1 MTNYSRQKIIPEE
14 LSGFRLDLALAKT
27 FSEFSRSRIKS
38 WILDG
43 SILIEGEKLR
53 PRDIVN
59 GGENVSIQVI
69 YSENIKNEPEPMVLD
84 IEYEDEEIAVINK
97 PVGLV
102 VHPGAGNFTG
112 TLMNGLLHKWPV
124 LSELPRAGI
133 VHRLDK
139 DTSGLMVIAKTLIAH
154 NSLVR
159 QLESRTV
166 TRQYDAI
173 CNGVLTGGGTI
184 NEPINRHPVHRK
196 KMTVREDGK
205 EAITHYRVEK
215 RFKAHTHVKVNL
227 ETGRTHQI
235 RVHFAFRRRTLIGD
249 PLYGRLMIPSGCSS
263 VLKEAL
269 SSFKRQALCASR
281 LELIHPSSGKI
292 ITFEVEP
299 AADFKNLLHAMKL
312 DLLPNDK

>member
-14 LSGFRLDLALAKT
+14 LSGNRLDLALARI
-27 FSEFSRSRIKS
+27 FPEFSRSRLKT

-43 SILIEGEKLR
+43 SILIGGEKFR

-59 GGENVSIQVI
+59 GGEDVSIEVV
-69 YSENIKNEPEPMVLD
+69 YSEKITNEPESMILD
-84 IEYEDEEIAVINK
+84 IEYEDDEIAVINK

-102 VHPGAGNFTG
+102 VHPGAGNSNG
-112 TLMNGLLHKWPV
+112 TLMNGLLHQWPE

-159 QLESRTV
+159 QLESREV
-166 TRQYDAI
+166 TRQYDAV

-184 NEPINRHPVHRK
+184 NENIKRHHIHRK
-196 KMTVREDGK
+196 KMMVKDDGK

-215 RFKAHTHVKVNL
+215 RFKAHTHIKVNL

-235 RVHFAFRRRTLIGD
+235 RVHFAFRRRALVGD
-249 PLYGRLMIPSGCSS
+249 PLYGRLMIPSGCSPS
-263 VLKEAL
+263 LKEAL
-269 SSFKRQALCASR
+269 RSFKRQALCASR
-281 LELIHPSSGKI
+281 LELIHPLSGQN
-292 ITFEVEP
+292 ITLEIEP
-299 AADFKNLLHAMKL
+299 AKDFKDLLNAMKL
-312 DLLPNDK
+312 DLTAE

>member
-14 LSGFRLDLALAKT
+14 LSGLRLDLALAKT

-112 TLMNGLLHKWPV
+112 TLMNSNAPAVG
-124 LSELPRAGI
+124 
-133 VHRLDK
+133 
-139 DTSGLMVIAKTLIAH
+139 
-154 NSLVR
+154 
-159 QLESRTV
+159 
-166 TRQYDAI
+166 QY
-173 CNGVLTGGGTI
+173 
-184 NEPINRHPVHRK
+184 
-196 KMTVREDGK
+196 
-205 EAITHYRVEK
+205 
-215 RFKAHTHVKVNL
+215 
-227 ETGRTHQI
+227 
-235 RVHFAFRRRTLIGD
+235 
-249 PLYGRLMIPSGCSS
+249 
-263 VLKEAL
+263 
-269 SSFKRQALCASR
+269 
-281 LELIHPSSGKI
+281 
-292 ITFEVEP
+292 
-299 AADFKNLLHAMKL
+299 
-312 DLLPNDK
+312 

>member
-14 LSGFRLDLALAKT
+14 LSGNRLDLALAKI
-27 FSEFSRSRIKS
+27 FPEFSRSRIKS

-43 SILIEGEKLR
+43 SILIKGEKFR

-59 GGENVSIQVI
+59 GGEDVSIQVI
-69 YSENIKNEPEPMVLD
+69 YTEKITNEPEPMILD

-102 VHPGAGNFTG
+102 VHPGAGNFNG
-112 TLMNGLLHKWPV
+112 TLMNGLLHQWPK

-159 QLESRTV
+159 QLESREV
-166 TRQYDAI
+166 TRQYDAV

-184 NEPINRHPVHRK
+184 NENIKRHPVHRK
-196 KMTVREDGK
+196 KMMVRDDGK

-215 RFKAHTHVKVNL
+215 RFKAHTHIKVNL

-235 RVHFAFRRRTLIGD
+235 RVHFAFRRRTLVGD
-249 PLYGRLMIPSGCSS
+249 PLYGRLMIPSDCSLG
-263 VLKEAL
+263 LKEVL

-281 LELIHPSSGKI
+281 LELIHPLSGQN
-292 ITFEVEP
+292 ITLEIEP
-299 AADFKNLLHAMKL
+299 ATDFKNLLNAMTL
-312 DLLPNDK
+312 DLTAE

>member
-1 MTNYSRQKIIPEE
+1 MTNYSRQKIISDE
-14 LSGFRLDLALAKT
+14 LSGYRLDLALAKT

-59 GGENVSIQVI
+59 GGENVSIEVI

-112 TLMNGLLHKWPV
+112 TLMNGLLHKWPT

-184 NEPINRHPVHRK
+184 NEPINRHPIHRK
-196 KMTVREDGK
+196 KMTVREGGK

-215 RFKAHTHVKVNL
+215 RFNAHTHIKVNL

-249 PLYGRLMIPSGCSS
+249 PLYGRLMIPSGCSLA
-263 VLKEAL
+263 LKEAL

-281 LELIHPSSGKI
+281 LELIHPSSGKAI
-292 ITFEVEP
+292 SLEVQP
-299 AADFKNLLHAMKL
+299 AADFRNLLHEMEL
-312 DLLPNDK
+312 DLLSQ

>member
-1 MTNYSRQKIIPEE
+1 MTNYSRQKIISDE
-14 LSGFRLDLALAKT
+14 LSGYRLDLALAKT

-59 GGENVSIQVI
+59 GGENVSIEVI

-112 TLMNGLLHKWPV
+112 TLMNGLLHKWPT

-184 NEPINRHPVHRK
+184 NEPIN
-196 KMTVREDGK
+196 DSFWLFFSL
-205 EAITHYRVEK
+205 K
-215 RFKAHTHVKVNL
+215 RS
-227 ETGRTHQI
+227 I
-235 RVHFAFRRRTLIGD
+235 
-249 PLYGRLMIPSGCSS
+249 
-263 VLKEAL
+263 
-269 SSFKRQALCASR
+269 
-281 LELIHPSSGKI
+281 EL
-292 ITFEVEP
+292 
-299 AADFKNLLHAMKL
+299 L
-312 DLLPNDK
+312 

>member
-14 LSGFRLDLALAKT
+14 LSGLRLDLALAKT

-292 ITFEVEP
+292 ITLEVEP

>member
-69 YSENIKNEPEPMVLD
+69 YSENIKNEPEPITLD

-292 ITFEVEP
+292 ITLEVEP

>member
-1 MTNYSRQKIIPEE
+1 MVVKMS
-14 LSGFRLDLALAKT
+14 
-27 FSEFSRSRIKS
+27 
-38 WILDG
+38 
-43 SILIEGEKLR
+43 SIE
-53 PRDIVN
+53 
-59 GGENVSIQVI
+59 VI

-112 TLMNGLLHKWPV
+112 TLMNGLLHKWPT

-184 NEPINRHPVHRK
+184 NEPINRHPIHRK
-196 KMTVREDGK
+196 KMTVREGGK

-215 RFKAHTHVKVNL
+215 RFNAHTHVKVNL

-249 PLYGRLMIPSGCSS
+249 PLYGRLMIPSGCSLA
-263 VLKEAL
+263 LKEAL

-281 LELIHPSSGKI
+281 LELIHPSSGKAI
-292 ITFEVEP
+292 SLEVQP
-299 AADFKNLLHAMKL
+299 AADFRNLLHEMEL
-312 DLLPNDK
+312 DLLSR

>member
-14 LSGFRLDLALAKT
+14 LSGNRLDLALAKI
-27 FSEFSRSRIKS
+27 FPEFSRSRIKS

-43 SILIEGEKLR
+43 SILIKGEKFR

-59 GGENVSIQVI
+59 GGEDVSIQVI
-69 YSENIKNEPEPMVLD
+69 YTEKITNEPEPMILD

-102 VHPGAGNFTG
+102 VHPGAGNFNG
-112 TLMNGLLHKWPV
+112 TLMNGLLHQWPK

-159 QLESRTV
+159 QLESREV
-166 TRQYDAI
+166 TRQYDAV

-184 NEPINRHPVHRK
+184 NENIKRHPVHRK
-196 KMTVREDGK
+196 KMMVRDDGK

-215 RFKAHTHVKVNL
+215 RFKAHTHIKVNL

-235 RVHFAFRRRTLIGD
+235 RVHFAFRRRTLVGD
-249 PLYGRLMIPSGCSS
+249 PLYGRLMIPSGCSLG
-263 VLKEAL
+263 LKEVL

-281 LELIHPSSGKI
+281 LELIHPLSGQN
-292 ITFEVEP
+292 ITLEIDP
-299 AADFKNLLHAMKL
+299 ATDFKNLLNAMTL
-312 DLLPNDK
+312 DLTAE

>member
-97 PVGLV
+97 SVGLV

-292 ITFEVEP
+292 ITLEVEP

>member
-292 ITFEVEP
+292 ITLEVEP